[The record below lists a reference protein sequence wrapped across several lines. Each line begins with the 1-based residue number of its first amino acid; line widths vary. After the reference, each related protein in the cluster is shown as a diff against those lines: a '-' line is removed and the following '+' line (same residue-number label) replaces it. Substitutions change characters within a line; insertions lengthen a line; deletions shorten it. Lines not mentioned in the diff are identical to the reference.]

1 MAYMTGHFIGHAL
14 GYNKGHDAGYETR
27 LIEERESK
35 HGNNS

>member
-1 MAYMTGHFIGHAL
+1 MTGHFIGHAL